1 MNEAVS
7 GTKEYVTINGKNY
20 EVDAVSSGI
29 GTLKFAIK
37 SMPIADVVTEFSDAT
52 ELSVSEDGMTPY
64 GIYKDI
70 SFLSA
75 TVYSDGA
82 VTVTFRIASELEIR
96 LANLEATQDMQDGA
110 ILELANMIGGEE

>member
-20 EVDAVSSGI
+20 EVDAVSSGV

-70 SFLSA
+70 SFLSS

-82 VTVTFRIASELEIR
+82 VTVTFRIASTTESRI
-96 LANLEATQDMQDGA
+96 ANLEATQVEQDIA
-110 ILELANMIGGEE
+110 ISELVFGGTE

>member
-20 EVDAVSSGI
+20 EVDAVSSGV

-52 ELSVSEDGMTPY
+52 ELSVSADGVTPY

-82 VTVTFRIASELEIR
+82 VTVTFRIANDLEQRIAKLETTQAEQDIAISELVFG
-96 LANLEATQDMQDGA
+96 GA
-110 ILELANMIGGEE
+110 E

>member
-20 EVDAVSSGI
+20 EVDAVSSGV

-37 SMPIADVVTEFSDAT
+37 SMPIADAVTEFSDAT
-52 ELSVSEDGMTPY
+52 ELSVSADGVTPY

-70 SFLSA
+70 SFLNA

-82 VTVTFRIASELEIR
+82 VTVTFHIANDLEQRIAKLETTQAEQDIAISELVFG
-96 LANLEATQDMQDGA
+96 GA
-110 ILELANMIGGEE
+110 E

>member
-20 EVDAVSSGI
+20 EVDAISSGV

-70 SFLSA
+70 SLLST
-75 TVYSDGA
+75 TVNADGL
-82 VTVTFRIASELEIR
+82 VTVTFRIASTTESRI
-96 LANLEATQDMQDGA
+96 ANLETTQAEQDIA
-110 ILELANMIGGEE
+110 ISELVFGGTE

>member
-20 EVDAVSSGI
+20 EVDAVSSGV

-37 SMPIADVVTEFSDAT
+37 GMKIADAVAEFSDAT
-52 ELSVSEDGMTPY
+52 ELSVSADGITPY

-82 VTVTFRIASELEIR
+82 VTVAFRIANTTESRI
-96 LANLEATQDMQDGA
+96 ANLEATQDMQDGA

>member
-20 EVDAVSSGI
+20 EVDAVSSGV
-29 GTLKFAIK
+29 GTLNFAIK
-37 SMPIADVVTEFSDAT
+37 GMKIADVVTEFSDAT
-52 ELSVSEDGMTPY
+52 ELSVSEDGITPY

-82 VTVTFRIASELEIR
+82 VTVTFRIANTTESRI
-96 LANLEATQDMQDGA
+96 ANLEATQAEQDIAISELVFGGA
-110 ILELANMIGGEE
+110 E